1 MPSDRDNEDRAA
13 RIDNIVW
20 EQRAQSDG
28 PRTHSLPSGKGEHL
42 LMRIERLRQQAQEF
56 QGTVESE
63 LRTTRALLEDL
74 RVRQAKRRGH
84 GRRVD

>member
-1 MPSDRDNEDRAA
+1 MPSDRDNEERAA
-13 RIDNIVW
+13 RIDKIAR
-20 EQRAQSDG
+20 EHRAHSDI

-56 QGTVESE
+56 QRTVEE
-63 LRTTRALLEDL
+63 ERRTTRALLVDL
-74 RVRQAKRRGH
+74 RAKRRGH